1 MKVYLRKRVINFVA
15 LAATT
20 GALVLTLAASAQ
32 AQRGNPVEV
41 FNRERARIREEDE
54 HRRRLE
60 HIRDEGFKKPA
71 VTDPRLKLALL
82 SQIKEDF
89 ALIQVLNNEMIR
101 LAFVEKATDYETIAE
116 KAADVKKR
124 ASRLR
129 GSIRFDE
136 LKDEKKRTNYQ
147 EAGDLKQLKIS
158 LILLRQ
164 LINRFVN
171 SPMFQNPGV
180 IDAQRSTQ
188 TSRDIRDIVEI
199 SEIIRKGAKK
209 LDKSP

>member
-1 MKVYLRKRVINFVA
+1 MKVYPAKRVINLVA
-15 LAATT
+15 LTATA
-20 GALVLTLAASAQ
+20 GALVLMLAASAQ
-32 AQRGNPVEV
+32 AQRGNPIEV
-41 FNRERARIREEDE
+41 FNAERARIREEAE

-82 SQIKEDF
+82 TQIKEDF
-89 ALIQVLNNEMIR
+89 TLIQVLNNEMIR
-101 LAFVEKATDYETIAE
+101 AAFAEQVTDYEIISE
-116 KAADVKKR
+116 KAADVKRR
-124 ASRLR
+124 ASRLKA
-129 GSIRFDE
+129 SIRFDE

-147 EAGDLKQLKIS
+147 EAGDLKQLKVS
-158 LILLRQ
+158 LVLLRQ

-180 IDAQRSTQ
+180 IDVQRSAQ
-188 TSRDIRDIVEI
+188 TSRDIRDIIEI
-199 SEIIRKGAKK
+199 SEIIKKGAKK